1 MVHLARNP
9 RQIGN
14 AIQRVRKQLNWSQ
27 RELGEKA
34 GLWQETI
41 SKIENGH
48 SDTKV
53 GTLLAVLS
61 ALDLE
66 LQIAPRSKAWQAMEK
81 LF

>member
-1 MVHLARNP
+1 MVHLARSP

-14 AIQRVRKQLNWSQ
+14 AIQRVRKQLNLSQ

-41 SKIENGH
+41 SKIENGN

-53 GTLLAVLS
+53 GTLLAVLA

-66 LQIAPRSKAWQAMEK
+66 LQIAPRSKDWQAMEK

>member
-1 MVHLARNP
+1 MLHLARSP

-14 AIQRVRKQLNWSQ
+14 AIQRVRRQLNWSQ

-41 SKIENGH
+41 SKIENGN

-53 GTLLAVLS
+53 GTLLAVLA

>member
-1 MVHLARNP
+1 MFYLARSSQ
-9 RQIGN
+9 QIGN
-14 AIQRVRKQLNWSQ
+14 AIQRVRKQLNLSQ

-41 SKIENGH
+41 SKIENGN

-53 GTLLAVLS
+53 GTLLAVLT

>member
-1 MVHLARNP
+1 MLHLARSP
-9 RQIGN
+9 QQIGN
-14 AIQRVRKQLNWSQ
+14 AIQRVRKQLNLTQ

-41 SKIENGH
+41 SKIENGN

-53 GTLLAVLS
+53 GTLLAVLA

-66 LQIAPRSKAWQAMEK
+66 LQIAPRSKAWQSMEK